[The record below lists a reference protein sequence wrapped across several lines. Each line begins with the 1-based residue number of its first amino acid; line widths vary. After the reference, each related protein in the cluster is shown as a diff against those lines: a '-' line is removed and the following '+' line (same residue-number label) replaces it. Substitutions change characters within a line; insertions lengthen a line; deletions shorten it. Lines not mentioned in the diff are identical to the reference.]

1 MNRLLLLLGCWAG
14 ALSAAGQTPFEE
26 TAFLQ
31 AVLAQHPV
39 ARQADLLNDAA
50 TAYLR
55 KARGAFDPKLFAS
68 DKSKSYSGTDY
79 YAYRGAGVV
88 AETHFGIALESSW
101 NETDGA
107 YLNPESTL
115 PEGGLW
121 SVGATVRLGQGLL
134 TDARRTALRKAEAY
148 VTLNAAQ
155 RTAALND
162 LLLDA
167 AAAYWKW
174 YKAHEAAEVA
184 QEAERLAL
192 IRLEGIRAAVTGGDR
207 AAIDT
212 VEARLRWSTR
222 RMEAAAAAT
231 VLAQSRAK
239 AAAWLWDDA
248 GRPVALAEGVTPVAP
263 TDWVEATIWV
273 TLKPLNDRA
282 RSARWQSHPLNDALA
297 AKGAAADAEIRL
309 AREQLKPQLDARF
322 LALSATSPTALG
334 TSDYALELKAALP
347 LFLRKERGALEL
359 ARIDRENIAL
369 DLENKARKWEAEAY
383 GAGLAWADH
392 VRAWE
397 AALETEA
404 LAEALLDAENIKFAA
419 GESSVFL
426 LNSREASLVKARKAR
441 IEAEVEAAMAWR
453 RLGWIWGE
461 PQP

>member
-1 MNRLLLLLGCWAG
+1 MKRFFLLMSFLAG
-14 ALSAAGQTPFEE
+14 AWHAVAQIQFEE

-31 AVLAQHPV
+31 AVLTHHPV
-39 ARQADLLNDAA
+39 ARQADLLEDAA
-50 TAYLR
+50 AAYLR
-55 KARGAFDPKLFAS
+55 KARGAFDPKLFAA
-68 DKSKSYSGTDY
+68 DKSKSYGGTAYYDY
-79 YAYRGAGVV
+79 QAAGVV
-88 AETHFGIALESSW
+88 AETPLGISLESSW
-101 NETDGA
+101 SQTDGA

-115 PEGGLW
+115 PDGGLW

-134 TDARRTALRKAEAY
+134 TDARRTALRRAEAY

-155 RTAALND
+155 RTLALND

-192 IRLEGIRAAVTGGDR
+192 IRLEGIRSAVIGGDR

-222 RMEAAAAAT
+222 RMEAAAAST

-248 GRPVALAEGVTPVAP
+248 GRPVALADGVAPVAP
-263 TDWVEATIWV
+263 TDWAGATVWV
-273 TLKPLNDRA
+273 TLHPLNDRSRA
-282 RSARWQSHPLNDALA
+282 ARWQSHPLNNALA
-297 AKGAAADAEIRL
+297 AKGSAADAEIRL

-322 LALSATSPTALG
+322 LALSPTSPIDLG
-334 TSDYALELKAALP
+334 PTDYALELKAALP

-359 ARIDRENIAL
+359 ARIDRENIQL

-383 GAGLAWADH
+383 GAGVAWSDQ
-392 VRAWE
+392 VRQWE
-397 AALETEA
+397 AARETEA
-404 LAEALLDAENIKFAA
+404 LAEALLDAETVKFNA
-419 GESSVFL
+419 GESSIFL
-426 LNSREASLVKARKAR
+426 INSREASLVKARKDR
-441 IEAEVEAAMAWR
+441 IDAEVAAAMAWR
-453 RLGWIWGE
+453 ELGWIWGE
-461 PQP
+461 PEP